1 MIEELTGAAF
11 WIALGKIMW
20 INVLLSGDNA
30 VVIAL
35 ASRNLAPGHQRK
47 AIVFG
52 SAAAIALRIALTLF
66 AVQLLQLPWLK
77 LVGAVL
83 LVWIGISLLVPNEPG
98 DNANVHGADNLG
110 AAIRTILFA
119 DLVMSLD
126 NVVAVAAAAQ
136 SGPDATQLF
145 LLVLGLGLSIPLI
158 VFGSTVLLKLMER
171 APWIVTAG
179 AALLGFVAGEMAVSD
194 PAVTEWIVAPSWLGY
209 ALGAALALLVVLLGT
224 WRAQRA
230 RQDDSRG

>member
-1 MIEELTGAAF
+1 MIEELAGAEF

-35 ASRNLAPGHQRK
+35 ASRNLAPGRQKK

-52 SAAAIALRIALTLF
+52 SAAAIVLRIVLTLF

-77 LVGAVL
+77 LVGAAL
-83 LVWIGISLLVPNEPG
+83 LVWIGISLLRPNKTE
-98 DNANVHGADNLG
+98 DNAILQGADNLG

-126 NVVAVAAAAQ
+126 NVVAVAAVAET
-136 SGPDATQLF
+136 GPEATRLI

-171 APWIVTAG
+171 APLIVTGG
-179 AALLGFVAGEMAVSD
+179 AALLGFIAGEMAESD
-194 PAVTEWIVAPSWLGY
+194 PVVAEWIVAPTWFAYVLG
-209 ALGAALALLVVLLGT
+209 GALALLVVLLGT
-224 WRAQRA
+224 WRSKRA
-230 RQDDSRG
+230 RRQVVRG

>member
-1 MIEELTGAAF
+1 MIEELTGAEF

-35 ASRNLAPGHQRK
+35 ASRNLGPGRQRK

-66 AVQLLQLPWLK
+66 AVRLLQLPWLK
-77 LVGAVL
+77 LVGAAL
-83 LVWIGISLLVPNEPG
+83 LVWIGISLLVPNKAG
-98 DNANVHGADNLG
+98 DNANMPGVDNLG

-126 NVVAVAAAAQ
+126 NVVAVAAVAE
-136 SGPDATQLF
+136 SGPEATRLL
-145 LLVLGLGLSIPLI
+145 LLVVGLGLSIPLI

-171 APWIVTAG
+171 APLIVTAG
-179 AALLGFVAGEMAVSD
+179 AALLGFVAGEMAASD
-194 PAVTEWIVAPSWLGY
+194 PVVAEWIVVPPWFGY
-209 ALGAALALLVVLLGT
+209 VLGAALALLVVLLGI
-224 WRAQRA
+224 WRSQRT
-230 RQDDSRG
+230 RQEAGSG